1 MVSIKYAL
9 NSKGTVHNI
18 FVTKGSSIGGVINF
32 SASVSNGNISPKVPN
47 LSVVHDKVEKEQIT
61 RATAINTEISLKGKE
76 VSAEELGFNT
86 DKEKSQEVTKDNGK
100 HLNTD
105 LHTDLH
111 TDLANKENR
120 DSIIDGYKK
129 VGALTEIGDIN
140 KFKESMEGIMFNR
153 FANNHQEEINFI
165 KDTSQDLN
173 LRRSA
178 AQDFMNTYLYV
189 NGYKGK
195 YPEVVLTDE
204 PNSFARD
211 SIDKKTGERR
221 TEKIYLNK

>member
-61 RATAINTEISLKGKE
+61 RATAINTEISLKGK
-76 VSAEELGFNT
+76 AEELGFNT
-86 DKEKSQEVTKDNGK
+86 DREKSQEVTKDNEK
-100 HLNTD
+100 HLNA
-105 LHTDLH
+105 DLH

-129 VGALTEIGDIN
+129 VRALTEIEDIN

-153 FANNHQEEINFI
+153 FANNHQKEINFI
-165 KDTSQDLN
+165 KNTSQDLN

-178 AQDFMNTYLYV
+178 AQDFMNT
-189 NGYKGK
+189 
-195 YPEVVLTDE
+195 
-204 PNSFARD
+204 
-211 SIDKKTGERR
+211 
-221 TEKIYLNK
+221 

>member
-18 FVTKGSSIGGVINF
+18 FVTKGSSIGGGINF

-86 DKEKSQEVTKDNGK
+86 DKEKSQEVTKDNEK
-100 HLNTD
+100 HLNA
-105 LHTDLH
+105 DLH

-120 DSIIDGYKK
+120 DSSISKPDELESVNINLSADVEIVKNLL
-129 VGALTEIGDIN
+129 GAEGTLSYDLKSGTINTGATLDFDITPDKIKNIGD
-140 KFKESMEGIMFNR
+140 
-153 FANNHQEEINFI
+153 
-165 KDTSQDLN
+165 
-173 LRRSA
+173 
-178 AQDFMNTYLYV
+178 
-189 NGYKGK
+189 
-195 YPEVVLTDE
+195 
-204 PNSFARD
+204 
-211 SIDKKTGERR
+211 
-221 TEKIYLNK
+221 